1 MVLEHDEYQKS
12 EMGRTGKKYLTLYGN
27 QNVVI
32 MVKKAAID
40 ALTEPT
46 MSYAMCRIS

>member
-1 MVLEHDEYQKS
+1 MALEHDEYQYS
-12 EMGRTGKKYLTLYGN
+12 EMGRTGKKHVTLYGN

-32 MVKKAAID
+32 MVTRAAIG

-46 MSYAMCRIS
+46 IPESMCRIS